1 MRTITLTGK
10 YNETC
15 YVIVK
20 GHNEVLYQSGN
31 HPGDSQVYLKAEDGV
46 GLERMRRYCRST
58 LLDMVKKNKQCHMGD
73 VRYVKSLKPIRTPW

>member
-20 GHNEVLYQSGN
+20 GQREVLYQAGN
-31 HPGDSQVYLKAEDGV
+31 QPGDSQGYVKAEDGV
-46 GLERMRRYCRST
+46 GLEIMKSYCRST
-58 LLDMVKKNKQCHMGD
+58 LLEMVKENKPCHMGG